1 MKRVLAIDDLPVT
14 LDPVDPKRRIVTQ
27 LPLRGLWRDS
37 ETINASRSRALSSA
51 NLRDLLRRSTVHFV
65 VVDVG
70 RKPRWIELE
79 DCYRFWMD
87 EVQHHLVAPEA
98 KLAMDQMPGVY
109 CYRASEWQSG
119 EIASPIV
126 VLEVQ
131 H

>member
-1 MKRVLAIDDLPVT
+1 
-14 LDPVDPKRRIVTQ
+14 VDPRRRIVTQ
-27 LPLRGLWRDS
+27 LPLRGLWRES
-37 ETINASRSRALSSA
+37 ETINASRARTLSSA
-51 NLRDLLRRSTVHFV
+51 QIRDLLRRSAVQFV
-65 VVDVG
+65 VIDLG

-87 EVQHHLVAPEA
+87 EVQLHLVEPEA

-109 CYRASEWQSG
+109 CYRASQWQSE

-126 VLEVQ
+126 VLEVC